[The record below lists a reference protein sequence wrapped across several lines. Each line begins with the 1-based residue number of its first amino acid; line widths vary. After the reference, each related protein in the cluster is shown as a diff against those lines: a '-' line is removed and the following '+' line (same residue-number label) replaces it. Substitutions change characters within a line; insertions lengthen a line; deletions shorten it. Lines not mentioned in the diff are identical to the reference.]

1 MQAVYVTTFQIHI
14 RYTAGRGLLPLL
26 KKGNCKDVIV
36 HELQRVYNRSF
47 DDSLNKNY
55 INRSASLYL
64 VTRTLSQRLSVSLAW
79 RLDRE
84 MRRGLILHEAE
95 FTS

>member
-1 MQAVYVTTFQIHI
+1 MYVTTFQIHI
-14 RYTAGRGLLPLL
+14 RYTAGRGLLLL
-26 KKGNCKDVIV
+26 EKGNCKDVIV
-36 HELQRVYNRSF
+36 HELQRVYNRSS

-64 VTRTLSQRLSVSLAW
+64 VVTRTLLQRRSVSLAW

-84 MRRGLILHEAE
+84 MRRRLILYEAG
-95 FTS
+95 FTR